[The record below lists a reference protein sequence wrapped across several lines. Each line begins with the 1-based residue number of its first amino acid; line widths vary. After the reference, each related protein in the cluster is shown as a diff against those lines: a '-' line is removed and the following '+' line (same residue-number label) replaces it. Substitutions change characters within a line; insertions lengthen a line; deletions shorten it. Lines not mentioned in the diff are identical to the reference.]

1 MSPLLHV
8 ETLKMFLNPEDVL
21 NLPFVVAVVKYL
33 RLLLNIFPLGGRDT
47 FSLEDLLISSS
58 GNYA

>member
-1 MSPLLHV
+1 
-8 ETLKMFLNPEDVL
+8 MFLNPEDVL

-33 RLLLNIFPLGGRDT
+33 RLLLNIFPLCRLDT